1 MVRPWLLILGLLL
14 SQGTTVRA
22 NNTDLLRLLRHETCQ
37 GCQLKDADLVHADL
51 RDVDLQ
57 GAQLQR
63 ANMSQAQLDGAD
75 LRGSNLSFTSLKGA
89 SLRGADLRGSKLY
102 GTDLRQ
108 ADLSGARLD
117 KGALEQAHLQGARG
131 ISQGVRSHALLHNA
145 GVTAAEKGQWHRAEA
160 LFGEA
165 IAAAPNEPLSWVARG
180 LSRGELGD
188 SSGASRDL
196 AYAGE
201 LFGEQ
206 GEQEKA
212 EQLLEASRKATAVIA
227 QPSSQGGNGVGSQL
241 LSGALST
248 AQALAPILLKAF
260 TPMLP

>member
-1 MVRPWLLILGLLL
+1 MAEGMNSVSRPESVVASASTTACASLSRLPPRSRERSAGAGAEASAVTPSAVIWLLDSRRSCSPGI
-14 SQGTTVRA
+14 A
-22 NNTDLLRLLRHETCQ
+22 
-37 GCQLKDADLVHADL
+37 AD
-51 RDVDLQ
+51 
-57 GAQLQR
+57 
-63 ANMSQAQLDGAD
+63 
-75 LRGSNLSFTSLKGA
+75 
-89 SLRGADLRGSKLY
+89 
-102 GTDLRQ
+102 
-108 ADLSGARLD
+108 
-117 KGALEQAHLQGARG
+117 
-131 ISQGVRSHALLHNA
+131 
-145 GVTAAEKGQWHRAEA
+145 
-160 LFGEA
+160 EA

-188 SSGASRDL
+188 TSGASRDL